1 MTGRSN
7 TTGGGERRSGPVVGG
22 PDRGQLVLVAAGVV
36 AVALLAMLLA
46 FAAVDAGTGAPDRTS
61 TVDGERVRAALE
73 RAVANATESVPR
85 NHRTSER
92 AVRDRVDRTLAG
104 DVTRL
109 REEWAAAG
117 AAVSVSRNRSV
128 AATRARTACPSGPN
142 RQFGS
147 CRADAGV
154 VTQRR
159 AGEWHVVAV
168 VWDVRVTS
176 ERRHLT
182 VTVTVRPT
190 G

>member
-1 MTGRSN
+1 
-7 TTGGGERRSGPVVGG
+7 
-22 PDRGQLVLVAAGVV
+22 VLVAAGVV

-46 FAAVDAGTGAPDRTS
+46 FAAVDAGTGATDQTS
-61 TVDGERVRAALE
+61 TVDGERVRTALE

-85 NHRTSER
+85 GDRTTER
-92 AVRDRVDRTLAG
+92 AVRDHVNRSLSG

-128 AATRARTACPSGPN
+128 AADWARTACPSGPN
-142 RQFGS
+142 RQFGA

-154 VTQRR
+154 VTQER

-168 VWDVRVTS
+168 AWDVHVTT
-176 ERRHLT
+176 ERRRLSL
-182 VTVTVRPT
+182 TVTVRPT